1 MLHSFDHSLQI
12 EEDNKNIRDTKDKLK
27 KQLHKRFENG
37 ILDRLELELE
47 IIKFYEV
54 EKNYHKAFF
63 DVIKKGLDAELIVQE
78 PIFTE
83 KMM

>member
-1 MLHSFDHSLQI
+1 MQI
-12 EEDNKNIRDTKDKLK
+12 KEDNKNIRDTKDKLK
-27 KQLHKRFENG
+27 KQLYKRFENG

-47 IIKFYEV
+47 IIKFYED

-83 KMM
+83 KIM

>member
-1 MLHSFDHSLQI
+1 MRRRDFNGTSWLEALPDV
-12 EEDNKNIRDTKDKLK
+12 EAKNVWRRPLLK
-27 KQLHKRFENG
+27 NLLFF
-37 ILDRLELELE
+37 LDLN
-47 IIKFYEV
+47 V
-54 EKNYHKAFF
+54 FF